1 MLAIVREKKN
11 MSTESPILLEGQEVS
26 SHQCNKEKHGPQ
38 FIFAIGDIHGH
49 AEELGILLH
58 KIIGYMENYPRK
70 SFQVVTLGD
79 YLNRGPDAK
88 GVLDRLIAFRNALPE
103 HGKLITIK
111 GNNDV
116 ALLDFMAEEDPVAC
130 HEKYQKLVR
139 KGLLQTL
146 ASYGWFQ
153 NPNVFTP
160 SEAEALSARNYLR
173 TFLLDHRDFLENL
186 ELSHRV
192 VANHNH
198 LLFCH
203 GGVDVSKL
211 LEEQD
216 ETVLLG
222 MDKKGPDGP
231 KISKEFARTSG
242 AFLKDGAGNQYTVV
256 HGHTIIGRYPD
267 ITDGRCSV
275 DTGCYKKGGALSC
288 LIIADGVPIDV
299 LACSN
304 LYVAFSREAMVTP
317 DTWPPRKTLKGR
329 FLTWVHERLKNS
341 PCALSL

>member
-1 MLAIVREKKN
+1 MLALHCYANKRGMKAQQAVFQKK
-11 MSTESPILLEGQEVS
+11 SGAGALQASPR
-26 SHQCNKEKHGPQ
+26 

-49 AEELGILLH
+49 AEELGILLR
-58 KIIGYMENYPRK
+58 KITRYMQDYPGQ

-116 ALLDFMAEEDPVAC
+116 VVLDFMAEEDPVAC
-130 HEKYQKLVR
+130 HEKYQKFVR

-146 ASYGWFQ
+146 ASYDWFRMECDIF
-153 NPNVFTP
+153 PPTRL
-160 SEAEALSARNYLR
+160 EALSARNHLR
-173 TFLLDHRDFLENL
+173 RKMSQDHRDFLENL
-186 ELSHRV
+186 KVYHKV
-192 VANHNH
+192 VVNYNH

-203 GGVDVSKL
+203 GGVDVSKP

-216 ETVLLG
+216 EAVLSG
-222 MDKKGPDGP
+222 MDRKRPDGP

-242 AFLKDGAGNQYTVV
+242 AFLKDGAKNQYTVV
-256 HGHTIIGRYPD
+256 HGHAIIGRYPD
-267 ITDGRCSV
+267 IADGRCSV

-288 LIIADGVPIDV
+288 LIIADGAPIDV

-304 LYVAFSREAMVTP
+304 LYVAFSRDAMVTP
-317 DTWPPRKTLKGR
+317 DTWPPRKT
-329 FLTWVHERLKNS
+329 FLGVCETWVHMRF
-341 PCALSL
+341 PQW

>member
-1 MLAIVREKKN
+1 

-26 SHQCNKEKHGPQ
+26 SHQCNKEKQGPQ

-49 AEELGILLH
+49 TEELGILLR
-58 KIIGYMENYPRK
+58 KITRYMQDYPGQ

-103 HGKLITIK
+103 YGKLITIK

-116 ALLDFMAEEDPVAC
+116 AVLDFMAEEDSAAC
-130 HEKYQKLVR
+130 HEKYQQLVR

-153 NPNVFTP
+153 NPNVFPP
-160 SEAEALSARNYLR
+160 SDAEALSARNYLR
-173 TFLLDHRDFLENL
+173 TFFGGGHRDFLEGL
-186 ELSHRV
+186 ITSHTVRL
-192 VANHNH
+192 AHEN

-203 GGVDVSKL
+203 GGVDVSKP

-216 ETVLLG
+216 DAVLLG
-222 MDKKGPDGP
+222 MDKKGPNGL

-242 AFLKDGAGNQYTVV
+242 AFLKDSGSRQYTVV

-288 LIIADGVPIDV
+288 LIMADGVPIDV

-317 DTWPPRKTLKGR
+317 DTWPPRKTWKGH

-341 PCALSL
+341 P

>member
-1 MLAIVREKKN
+1 
-11 MSTESPILLEGQEVS
+11 MSTESPILLEGQEVP
-26 SHQCNKEKHGPQ
+26 SHQCNKEKQGPQ

-49 AEELGILLH
+49 AEELGILLR
-58 KIIGYMENYPRK
+58 KITRYMQDYPGQ

-116 ALLDFMAEEDPVAC
+116 AVLDFMAEEDSAAC

-153 NPNVFTP
+153 NPNVFPP

-173 TFLLDHRDFLENL
+173 TFLRGHRDFLENL

-203 GGVDVSKL
+203 GGVDVSKR

-216 ETVLLG
+216 EAVLSG
-222 MDKKGPDGP
+222 MDRKRADGT
-231 KISKEFARTSG
+231 KISKEFAQKRICPDKRGFFERQCRKSIYGCAWSCDHRAISG
-242 AFLKDGAGNQYTVV
+242 HHRRAVFCGY
-256 HGHTIIGRYPD
+256 
-267 ITDGRCSV
+267 
-275 DTGCYKKGGALSC
+275 
-288 LIIADGVPIDV
+288 GV
-299 LACSN
+299 L
-304 LYVAFSREAMVTP
+304 
-317 DTWPPRKTLKGR
+317 
-329 FLTWVHERLKNS
+329 
-341 PCALSL
+341 

>member
-58 KIIGYMENYPRK
+58 KIIRYMENYPRK

-103 HGKLITIK
+103 RGKLITIK

-116 ALLDFMAEEDPVAC
+116 ALLDFMAEEDSAAC

-153 NPNVFTP
+153 NPNVFP
-160 SEAEALSARNYLR
+160 RSEAEALSARNYLR

-192 VANHNH
+192 LINHSH

-203 GGVDVSKL
+203 GGVDVSKP

-216 ETVLLG
+216 EAVLSG

-231 KISKEFARTSG
+231 KISKEFAQRVGSPLRDKG
-242 AFLKDGAGNQYTVV
+242 DNPYIVV
-256 HGHTIIGRYPD
+256 HGHTVIGRYPEIAD
-267 ITDGRCSV
+267 WRFSV
-275 DTGCYKKGGALSC
+275 DTGCYREGGRLSC
-288 LIIADGVPIDV
+288 LVISGGFAIDT
-299 LACSN
+299 LACPN